1 MDSNKGDTGMYYLAL
16 FSFFACVL
24 IAFLL
29 GEYVGKES
37 ERLAQRRR
45 REWQYR
51 LDRER
56 NK

>member
-1 MDSNKGDTGMYYLAL
+1 MYYLAL
-16 FSFFACVL
+16 FSFGACVL
-24 IAFLL
+24 IAFLV
-29 GEYVGKES
+29 GEYVGRES
-37 ERLAQRRR
+37 ERLTQRRR